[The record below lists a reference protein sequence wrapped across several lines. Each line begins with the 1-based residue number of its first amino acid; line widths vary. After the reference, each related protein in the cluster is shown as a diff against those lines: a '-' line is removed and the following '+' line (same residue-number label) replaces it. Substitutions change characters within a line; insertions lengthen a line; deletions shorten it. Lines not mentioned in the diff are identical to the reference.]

1 MTERTH
7 VSRRHIQLTTCKER
21 KNGQHLPNFYLF
33 VEIMV
38 LGGASWQFRTW
49 ALRGFSLLLAWHNC
63 LLNEKTK
70 AHAAYMVFIRRA
82 LITSGQPV
90 IGGWSYQKSSF
101 YSSTSTHNK
110 THYQLLCPQ
119 WLGLFFAHHGEP
131 FYPNIGRNLP
141 MGRNLVHAPDQWGDS
156 ALLAPPKSPMFMSY
170 QFKFFCQNLFPKN
183 ESFKLFLQG
192 SGKFWIKLQ
201 MQQNYKLLFNKTVA
215 LLGSG
220 GWNLDI
226 GRHSNAEGFYEPA
239 MYIIACQLYF
249 SSLEQLYFSSLP
261 IIFATRD
268 MVVLSW
274 RKTGWYE
281 RLLRTIACQ
290 YTWLA
295 TQEWRHS
302 LRDCLQCP
310 LPLLGGFNSLTFMY
324 MFIPL
329 YHGNRFLKLAFP
341 ATFMFKQLFSP
352 ILPSNGML
360 NGSFERKTPSL

>member
-131 FYPNIGRNLP
+131 FYQILG
-141 MGRNLVHAPDQWGDS
+141 AICQWG
-156 ALLAPPKSPMFMSY
+156 
-170 QFKFFCQNLFPKN
+170 
-183 ESFKLFLQG
+183 E
-192 SGKFWIKLQ
+192 I
-201 MQQNYKLLFNKTVA
+201 
-215 LLGSG
+215 
-220 GWNLDI
+220 
-226 GRHSNAEGFYEPA
+226 
-239 MYIIACQLYF
+239 LYTPLINGVILHF
-249 SSLEQLYFSSLP
+249 
-261 IIFATRD
+261 
-268 MVVLSW
+268 
-274 RKTGWYE
+274 
-281 RLLRTIACQ
+281 
-290 YTWLA
+290 
-295 TQEWRHS
+295 WRHQRVQCSCRTNSSFSVKIFFRRTS
-302 LRDCLQCP
+302 LSSFFYKV
-310 LPLLGGFNSLTFMY
+310 LGNS
-324 MFIPL
+324 
-329 YHGNRFLKLAFP
+329 
-341 ATFMFKQLFSP
+341 
-352 ILPSNGML
+352 
-360 NGSFERKTPSL
+360 E